1 MFFLEAPDE
10 DMAGFRRTW
19 DMLGE
24 EITVEGEDGLWNC
37 HIHTDDIG
45 TVMEAGI
52 EAGKPRRIRVR
63 DLREQEGEL
72 EADLAAGGFSPL
84 PHALAARIGVV
95 AVAEGPGLVERFR
108 RAGVQQVVTGGRP
121 NGPGLDDI
129 LAAVEEASA
138 DVVVVLPNANNTVP
152 VAEQVNG
159 LTTKTVAVVP
169 TRSVIQGLAALMGY
183 VAEATNLDELL
194 EDMAAAAGAIDFG
207 EVARAT
213 RDATVDGWKVGAGDW
228 LGVADGRVVVADP
241 DRFAALRG
249 LTAAILP
256 SQPGRLTIFTGEGAF
271 RADIK
276 ALEAWVTETHPGVE
290 VSVENGGQKAHPYLL
305 AVE

>member
-10 DMAGFRRTW
+10 DMAAFRRTW
-19 DMLGE
+19 DLLGD

-45 TVMEAGI
+45 AVVEAGI
-52 EAGKPRRIRVR
+52 EAGRPRRIRVR

-108 RAGVQQVVTGGRP
+108 RAGVQQVVTTGRP
-121 NGPGLDDI
+121 NGPDLDDI

-138 DVVVVLPNANNTVP
+138 DVVVVLPNAKNTVP

-169 TRSVIQGLAALMGY
+169 TRSVTQGLAALMGY
-183 VAEATNLDELL
+183 VADATDLDELL

-207 EVARAT
+207 EVARAA
-213 RDATVDGWKVGAGDW
+213 RDATVDGWKVAAGDW
-228 LGVADGRVVVADP
+228 LGVADGRVVVADS
-241 DRFAALRG
+241 DRFGALRG

-256 SQPGRLTIFTGEGAF
+256 SQAGRLTIYTGEDAF
-271 RADIK
+271 RADLK

-290 VSVENGGQKAHPYLL
+290 VSVENGGQKAYPYLL